1 MPPDAWSVLVAAQ
14 DGQSELTGLAGLIT
28 DIIAALGPIGV
39 GVLVALET
47 VFPPIPSELI
57 LPLSGYLASRG
68 RMSLAAVVIGA
79 TLGSLAGALAL
90 YWAGAAL
97 GQKRLRRLAERTP
110 LVEVDDLERAEGW
123 FDRHG
128 GLAVLIGRVVPV
140 VRSLVSVPAG
150 VERMPL
156 WRFSLYTISGSGVYN
171 LVLIGLGYVLG
182 SRWKTVEQYS
192 NYLNYAIYAA
202 ILVAVGLF
210 ALKRV
215 RRRRASGRP
224 CHSRRGG
231 RLQEPATVDSRR
243 AWIGTVPLGCRRPQ
257 PAHCVPRDGGRHG
270 VTAVELPIAHV
281 VARLARLG
289 HEPAAAGVDRQ
300 HAVVRAVGDEHPR
313 ATAPPRRAAKPGE
326 KART

>member
-14 DGQSELTGLAGLIT
+14 GGQSELTGLAGLIT

-110 LVEVDDLERAEGW
+110 LVEVDDLERAEHW

-156 WRFSLYTISGSGVYN
+156 WRFVLYTIIGSGVYN

-182 SRWKTVEQYS
+182 SRWQTVEQYS

-215 RRRRASGRP
+215 RRLRAS
-224 CHSRRGG
+224 
-231 RLQEPATVDSRR
+231 
-243 AWIGTVPLGCRRPQ
+243 
-257 PAHCVPRDGGRHG
+257 
-270 VTAVELPIAHV
+270 
-281 VARLARLG
+281 
-289 HEPAAAGVDRQ
+289 
-300 HAVVRAVGDEHPR
+300 
-313 ATAPPRRAAKPGE
+313 
-326 KART
+326 

>member
-128 GLAVLIGRVVPV
+128 GLAVLIGRVIPV

-156 WRFSLYTISGSGVYN
+156 WRFVLYTIIGSGVYN

-182 SRWKTVEQYS
+182 SRWQTVEQYS

-215 RRRRASGRP
+215 RRRRTS
-224 CHSRRGG
+224 
-231 RLQEPATVDSRR
+231 
-243 AWIGTVPLGCRRPQ
+243 
-257 PAHCVPRDGGRHG
+257 
-270 VTAVELPIAHV
+270 
-281 VARLARLG
+281 
-289 HEPAAAGVDRQ
+289 
-300 HAVVRAVGDEHPR
+300 
-313 ATAPPRRAAKPGE
+313 
-326 KART
+326 

>member
-39 GVLVALET
+39 GALVALET
-47 VFPPIPSELI
+47 LFPPIPSELI
-57 LPLSGYLASRG
+57 LPLSGYLASQG
-68 RMSLAAVVIGA
+68 RMSLATVIIGA
-79 TLGSLAGALAL
+79 TVGSLVGALAL

-110 LVEVDDLERAEGW
+110 LVEVGDLERAEGW

-150 VERMPL
+150 VAGMPL
-156 WRFSLYTISGSGVYN
+156 WRFILFTTIGSGVYN
-171 LVLIGLGYVLG
+171 LVLVGSGWLLG

-215 RRRRASGRP
+215 RRRRAS
-224 CHSRRGG
+224 
-231 RLQEPATVDSRR
+231 
-243 AWIGTVPLGCRRPQ
+243 
-257 PAHCVPRDGGRHG
+257 
-270 VTAVELPIAHV
+270 
-281 VARLARLG
+281 
-289 HEPAAAGVDRQ
+289 
-300 HAVVRAVGDEHPR
+300 
-313 ATAPPRRAAKPGE
+313 
-326 KART
+326 

>member
-14 DGQSELTGLAGLIT
+14 DGQSELTGLAGLVT

-156 WRFSLYTISGSGVYN
+156 WRFILYTIIGSGVYN

-182 SRWKTVEQYS
+182 SRWQTVEQYS

-202 ILVAVGLF
+202 IAIVVGLF
-210 ALKRV
+210 VVKRL
-215 RRRRASGRP
+215 RRRGAHQP
-224 CHSRRGG
+224 
-231 RLQEPATVDSRR
+231 T
-243 AWIGTVPLGCRRPQ
+243 GT
-257 PAHCVPRDGGRHG
+257 A
-270 VTAVELPIAHV
+270 
-281 VARLARLG
+281 
-289 HEPAAAGVDRQ
+289 
-300 HAVVRAVGDEHPR
+300 
-313 ATAPPRRAAKPGE
+313 
-326 KART
+326 

>member
-14 DGQSELTGLAGLIT
+14 GGQSELTGLAGLIT

-110 LVEVDDLERAEGW
+110 LVEVDDLERAEHW

-156 WRFSLYTISGSGVYN
+156 WRFVLYTIIGSGVYN

-182 SRWKTVEQYS
+182 SRWQTVEQYS

-215 RRRRASGRP
+215 RRRRAS
-224 CHSRRGG
+224 
-231 RLQEPATVDSRR
+231 
-243 AWIGTVPLGCRRPQ
+243 
-257 PAHCVPRDGGRHG
+257 
-270 VTAVELPIAHV
+270 
-281 VARLARLG
+281 
-289 HEPAAAGVDRQ
+289 
-300 HAVVRAVGDEHPR
+300 
-313 ATAPPRRAAKPGE
+313 
-326 KART
+326 

>member
-14 DGQSELTGLAGLIT
+14 GGQSELTGLAGLVT

-90 YWAGAAL
+90 YWGGAAL

-110 LVEVDDLERAEGW
+110 LVEVDDLERAEHW

-156 WRFSLYTISGSGVYN
+156 WRFILYTIIGSGVYN

-215 RRRRASGRP
+215 RRRRAS
-224 CHSRRGG
+224 
-231 RLQEPATVDSRR
+231 
-243 AWIGTVPLGCRRPQ
+243 
-257 PAHCVPRDGGRHG
+257 
-270 VTAVELPIAHV
+270 
-281 VARLARLG
+281 
-289 HEPAAAGVDRQ
+289 
-300 HAVVRAVGDEHPR
+300 
-313 ATAPPRRAAKPGE
+313 
-326 KART
+326 

>member
-1 MPPDAWSVLVAAQ
+1 MPPDPAPALLAAQ
-14 DGQSELTGLAGLIT
+14 GGQPGLTGLAGLIT

-47 VFPPIPSELI
+47 LFPPIPSELI

-68 RMSLAAVVIGA
+68 RMPLAMVVAGA
-79 TLGSLAGALAL
+79 TAGSLAGALGL

-97 GQKRLRRLAERTP
+97 GQKRLRRLAERVP
-110 LVEVDDLERAEGW
+110 LVEVADLERAEQW

-156 WRFSLYTISGSGVYN
+156 WRFVLYTIVGSGAYN
-171 LVLIGLGYVLG
+171 LLLIGLGYVLG
-182 SRWKTVEQYS
+182 SRWQTVEQYS

-202 ILVAVGLF
+202 ILAGVGLF

-215 RRRRASGRP
+215 RRRRAG
-224 CHSRRGG
+224 
-231 RLQEPATVDSRR
+231 
-243 AWIGTVPLGCRRPQ
+243 
-257 PAHCVPRDGGRHG
+257 
-270 VTAVELPIAHV
+270 
-281 VARLARLG
+281 
-289 HEPAAAGVDRQ
+289 
-300 HAVVRAVGDEHPR
+300 
-313 ATAPPRRAAKPGE
+313 
-326 KART
+326 

>member
-1 MPPDAWSVLVAAQ
+1 MSPDAWSVLAAAQ
-14 DGQSELTGLAGLIT
+14 GGQSELTGLAGLIT

-47 VFPPIPSELI
+47 LFPPIPSELI

-68 RMSLAAVVIGA
+68 RMSLAAVVVGA
-79 TLGSLAGALAL
+79 TLGSLVGALAL

-110 LVEVDDLERAEGW
+110 LVEVEDLERAEGW

-156 WRFSLYTISGSGVYN
+156 WRFVIYTIVGSGVYN

-182 SRWKTVEQYS
+182 SRWQTVEQYS

-215 RRRRASGRP
+215 RRRRAS
-224 CHSRRGG
+224 
-231 RLQEPATVDSRR
+231 
-243 AWIGTVPLGCRRPQ
+243 
-257 PAHCVPRDGGRHG
+257 
-270 VTAVELPIAHV
+270 
-281 VARLARLG
+281 
-289 HEPAAAGVDRQ
+289 
-300 HAVVRAVGDEHPR
+300 
-313 ATAPPRRAAKPGE
+313 
-326 KART
+326 

>member
-14 DGQSELTGLAGLIT
+14 GGQSELTGLAGLVT

-110 LVEVDDLERAEGW
+110 LVEVDDLERAEHW

-156 WRFSLYTISGSGVYN
+156 WRFILYTIIGSGVYN

-215 RRRRASGRP
+215 RRRRAS
-224 CHSRRGG
+224 
-231 RLQEPATVDSRR
+231 
-243 AWIGTVPLGCRRPQ
+243 
-257 PAHCVPRDGGRHG
+257 
-270 VTAVELPIAHV
+270 
-281 VARLARLG
+281 
-289 HEPAAAGVDRQ
+289 
-300 HAVVRAVGDEHPR
+300 
-313 ATAPPRRAAKPGE
+313 
-326 KART
+326 

>member
-150 VERMPL
+150 VEHMPL
-156 WRFSLYTISGSGVYN
+156 WRFVLYTIVGSGVYN
-171 LVLIGLGYVLG
+171 LVLVGLGYVLG

-202 ILVAVGLF
+202 IAIAVGLF
-210 ALKRV
+210 VVKRL
-215 RRRRASGRP
+215 RRRGAHQP
-224 CHSRRGG
+224 
-231 RLQEPATVDSRR
+231 T
-243 AWIGTVPLGCRRPQ
+243 GT
-257 PAHCVPRDGGRHG
+257 A
-270 VTAVELPIAHV
+270 
-281 VARLARLG
+281 
-289 HEPAAAGVDRQ
+289 
-300 HAVVRAVGDEHPR
+300 
-313 ATAPPRRAAKPGE
+313 
-326 KART
+326 

>member
-1 MPPDAWSVLVAAQ
+1 MPPDAWFVPVVAQ
-14 DGQSELTGLAGLIT
+14 GGQSELTGLAGLIT

-47 VFPPIPSELI
+47 LFPPIPSELI

-79 TLGSLAGALAL
+79 TVGSLAGALAL

-110 LVEVDDLERAEGW
+110 LVEVDDLERAEHW

-150 VERMPL
+150 VEHMPL
-156 WRFSLYTISGSGVYN
+156 WRFVLYTIIGSGVYN
-171 LVLIGLGYVLG
+171 AVLIGLGYVLG
-182 SRWKTVEQYS
+182 SRWQTVEQYS

-215 RRRRASGRP
+215 RRRRAS
-224 CHSRRGG
+224 
-231 RLQEPATVDSRR
+231 
-243 AWIGTVPLGCRRPQ
+243 
-257 PAHCVPRDGGRHG
+257 
-270 VTAVELPIAHV
+270 
-281 VARLARLG
+281 
-289 HEPAAAGVDRQ
+289 
-300 HAVVRAVGDEHPR
+300 
-313 ATAPPRRAAKPGE
+313 
-326 KART
+326 

>member
-14 DGQSELTGLAGLIT
+14 GGQSELTGLAGLIT

-156 WRFSLYTISGSGVYN
+156 WRFILYTIIGSGVYN

-182 SRWKTVEQYS
+182 SRWQTVEQYS

-215 RRRRASGRP
+215 RRRRAS
-224 CHSRRGG
+224 
-231 RLQEPATVDSRR
+231 
-243 AWIGTVPLGCRRPQ
+243 
-257 PAHCVPRDGGRHG
+257 
-270 VTAVELPIAHV
+270 
-281 VARLARLG
+281 
-289 HEPAAAGVDRQ
+289 
-300 HAVVRAVGDEHPR
+300 
-313 ATAPPRRAAKPGE
+313 
-326 KART
+326 

>member
-39 GVLVALET
+39 GALVALET
-47 VFPPIPSELI
+47 VFPPIPSELV

-128 GLAVLIGRVVPV
+128 GLAVLIGRVIPV

-156 WRFSLYTISGSGVYN
+156 WRFVLYTIIGSGVYN

-182 SRWKTVEQYS
+182 SRWQTVEQYS

-215 RRRRASGRP
+215 RRRRAS
-224 CHSRRGG
+224 
-231 RLQEPATVDSRR
+231 
-243 AWIGTVPLGCRRPQ
+243 
-257 PAHCVPRDGGRHG
+257 
-270 VTAVELPIAHV
+270 
-281 VARLARLG
+281 
-289 HEPAAAGVDRQ
+289 
-300 HAVVRAVGDEHPR
+300 
-313 ATAPPRRAAKPGE
+313 
-326 KART
+326 

>member
-14 DGQSELTGLAGLIT
+14 GGQTELTGLAGLIT

-110 LVEVDDLERAEGW
+110 LVEVDDLERAEHW

-156 WRFSLYTISGSGVYN
+156 WRFVLYTIIGSGVYN
-171 LVLIGLGYVLG
+171 LVLVGLGYVLG

-192 NYLNYAIYAA
+192 DYLNYAIYAA
-202 ILVAVGLF
+202 IAIAVGLF
-210 ALKRV
+210 VVKRL
-215 RRRRASGRP
+215 RRRGAHQP
-224 CHSRRGG
+224 
-231 RLQEPATVDSRR
+231 T
-243 AWIGTVPLGCRRPQ
+243 GT
-257 PAHCVPRDGGRHG
+257 A
-270 VTAVELPIAHV
+270 
-281 VARLARLG
+281 
-289 HEPAAAGVDRQ
+289 
-300 HAVVRAVGDEHPR
+300 
-313 ATAPPRRAAKPGE
+313 
-326 KART
+326 

>member
-1 MPPDAWSVLVAAQ
+1 VLVAAQ

-156 WRFSLYTISGSGVYN
+156 WRFILYTIIGSGVYN
-171 LVLIGLGYVLG
+171 LVLIGLGFVLG

-215 RRRRASGRP
+215 RRRRAS
-224 CHSRRGG
+224 
-231 RLQEPATVDSRR
+231 
-243 AWIGTVPLGCRRPQ
+243 
-257 PAHCVPRDGGRHG
+257 
-270 VTAVELPIAHV
+270 
-281 VARLARLG
+281 
-289 HEPAAAGVDRQ
+289 
-300 HAVVRAVGDEHPR
+300 
-313 ATAPPRRAAKPGE
+313 
-326 KART
+326 

>member
-1 MPPDAWSVLVAAQ
+1 MSPDAWPVLAAAQ
-14 DGQSELTGLAGLIT
+14 GGQSELTGLAGLIT

-47 VFPPIPSELI
+47 LFPPIPSELI

-110 LVEVDDLERAEGW
+110 LVEVDDLERAEHW

-156 WRFSLYTISGSGVYN
+156 WRFILYTIIGSGVYN

-215 RRRRASGRP
+215 RRRRAS
-224 CHSRRGG
+224 
-231 RLQEPATVDSRR
+231 
-243 AWIGTVPLGCRRPQ
+243 
-257 PAHCVPRDGGRHG
+257 
-270 VTAVELPIAHV
+270 
-281 VARLARLG
+281 
-289 HEPAAAGVDRQ
+289 
-300 HAVVRAVGDEHPR
+300 
-313 ATAPPRRAAKPGE
+313 
-326 KART
+326 

>member
-14 DGQSELTGLAGLIT
+14 GGQSELTGLAGLIT

-156 WRFSLYTISGSGVYN
+156 WRFILYTIIGSGVYN
-171 LVLIGLGYVLG
+171 LVLIGLGFVLG

-215 RRRRASGRP
+215 RRRRAS
-224 CHSRRGG
+224 
-231 RLQEPATVDSRR
+231 
-243 AWIGTVPLGCRRPQ
+243 
-257 PAHCVPRDGGRHG
+257 
-270 VTAVELPIAHV
+270 
-281 VARLARLG
+281 
-289 HEPAAAGVDRQ
+289 
-300 HAVVRAVGDEHPR
+300 
-313 ATAPPRRAAKPGE
+313 
-326 KART
+326 

>member
-14 DGQSELTGLAGLIT
+14 GGQSELTGLAGLVT

-110 LVEVDDLERAEGW
+110 LVEVDDLERAEHW

-150 VERMPL
+150 VEHMPL
-156 WRFSLYTISGSGVYN
+156 WRFVLYTIVGSGVYN
-171 LVLIGLGYVLG
+171 LVLVGLGYVLG

-202 ILVAVGLF
+202 IAIAVGLF
-210 ALKRV
+210 VVKRL
-215 RRRRASGRP
+215 RRRGAHQP
-224 CHSRRGG
+224 
-231 RLQEPATVDSRR
+231 T
-243 AWIGTVPLGCRRPQ
+243 GT
-257 PAHCVPRDGGRHG
+257 A
-270 VTAVELPIAHV
+270 
-281 VARLARLG
+281 
-289 HEPAAAGVDRQ
+289 
-300 HAVVRAVGDEHPR
+300 
-313 ATAPPRRAAKPGE
+313 
-326 KART
+326 